1 MWKEHLKSSSSRQE
15 LVPNSQSILTRCTFE
30 EFENS
35 RHALTQIQIGV
46 KTELKSDRWHT
57 HLHTHGLLVT
67 YTVIG
72 AQEVMHQ
79 RHFVEKKARCP
90 EKAHG
95 PYPRA
100 DTDPNWREDVFKRH
114 DCHTY
119 ISYIFAECA
128 FGADVTARIIWRPR
142 RRTNSYSRTRPTNP
156 DPKWLVRGP
165 IHDPCEK
172 LVQTPLLK
180 SPRIIRVVQSD
191 WLID

>member
-35 RHALTQIQIGV
+35 TTRWRRSKLAWRRSSNQTADIPTFIPTACWLHRHWGSR
-46 KTELKSDRWHT
+46 SDASASFCRKKD
-57 HLHTHGLLVT
+57 
-67 YTVIG
+67 
-72 AQEVMHQ
+72 AQQ
-79 RHFVEKKARCP
+79 
-90 EKAHG
+90 AHG

-114 DCHTY
+114 DCHT
-119 ISYIFAECA
+119 YIFAECA